1 MLISWTVVK
10 LNYGKNEQDMS
21 DIQLFWNPL
30 RKEQYLKNKVD
41 IDLHLLSYK
50 TTFSRLIMLSGW
62 AYTNKPLISMLI
74 MFHTGKSTEFLYFTD
89 NHSQQLTK
97 CLFKERKLYSLIH
110 AFFFYEG
117 RHFDSMLQRAS
128 RPVSVA
134 WSQQRTYPQK
144 SIDNIFKSMNY
155 RRQWRHKDI
164 LDKNWNWM
172 KRALL
177 LVNVDLKQPL
187 SS

>member
-1 MLISWTVVK
+1 MYRGIMLISWTVVK

-50 TTFSRLIMLSGW
+50 TTFSRLIMLSDW

-110 AFFFYEG
+110 AFFFLRGSTFWQY
-117 RHFDSMLQRAS
+117 A
-128 RPVSVA
+128 PK
-134 WSQQRTYPQK
+134 SQPSCIRCMITA
-144 SIDNIFKSMNY
+144 
-155 RRQWRHKDI
+155 
-164 LDKNWNWM
+164 KN
-172 KRALL
+172 
-177 LVNVDLKQPL
+177 L
-187 SS
+187 STKKYW

>member
-10 LNYGKNEQDMS
+10 LNYGKNKQDMS
-21 DIQLFWNPL
+21 DIELFWTPL

-41 IDLHLLSYK
+41 IDLPLLSYK

-74 MFHTGKSTEFLYFTD
+74 MFYTGKSTEFLYFTD

-110 AFFFYEG
+110 AFFFTRVDILTVCSKEPAV
-117 RHFDSMLQRAS
+117 L
-128 RPVSVA
+128 
-134 WSQQRTYPQK
+134 YPLHDHSK
-144 SIDNIFKSMNY
+144 ELIHKKVLITFLNLGTPEDNE
-155 RRQWRHKDI
+155 DI

-172 KRALL
+172 KIALL

>member
-1 MLISWTVVK
+1 MPAWRINHTSYLCIMLISWTVVK

-97 CLFKERKLYSLIH
+97 CLFKERKLYWLIH
-110 AFFFYEG
+110 AFFFT
-117 RHFDSMLQRAS
+117 R
-128 RPVSVA
+128 V
-134 WSQQRTYPQK
+134 
-144 SIDNIFKSMNY
+144 
-155 RRQWRHKDI
+155 DI
-164 LDKNWNWM
+164 LTVCSKEP
-172 KRALL
+172 AVLY
-177 LVNVDLKQPL
+177 PL
-187 SS
+187 HDHSKELIHKKVLITFLNLWTTEDNEDIKTY